1 MKETTHNS
9 GTRYIS
15 HPISPPAEEL
25 SLRVAYSTHEK
36 PRVAP
41 GTMRCFPLTSYPF
54 SFIGEATQTHR
65 HRPTNKLR
73 SPLRGLP
80 LPTICI
86 GEQRNE
92 DNSTRKRI
100 QRPHLSN
107 LWRTNEKPL
116 DTTGHNPAPSGNMHQ
131 LRLRAEGIHQ
141 LASRQPARPHRGSQ
155 NLRRPRAT
163 AGTVIARSRYVNKKS
178 LINGKKVYVCRSS
191 NIMQTKLSGRRD
203 ATQYTAYIPP
213 FPDRLPATNSMG
225 TAVAFC
231 RKRNRSTVPCRITG
245 LRGVKPS
252 MQQSVH
258 SRSVQPCQP
267 FPKGVN
273 MKAIIL
279 IYTLVVLIVGIQ
291 IGMRIGTDID
301 DQQDSQEAYIEQYME
316 DHGY

>member
-1 MKETTHNS
+1 METTHNA

-15 HPISPPAEEL
+15 QHKHPSDMTGATL
-25 SLRVAYSTHEK
+25 AYITTLKSE
-36 PRVAP
+36 VAP
-41 GTMRCFPLTSYPF
+41 RLRCLPTSYPL

-163 AGTVIARSRYVNKKS
+163 AGTVIAGSHYVNKKEAK
-178 LINGKKVYVCRSS
+178 IQKKDTLCPSS

-225 TAVAFC
+225 TAVAFW
-231 RKRNRSTVPCRITG
+231 RKRKVDSVPESPCGQDTLLNELNRKWRKPITDADSS
-245 LRGVKPS
+245 LKPYVKQAGSNPA
-252 MQQSVH
+252 
-258 SRSVQPCQP
+258 SRSQ
-267 FPKGVN
+267 KES
-273 MKAIIL
+273 I
-279 IYTLVVLIVGIQ
+279 
-291 IGMRIGTDID
+291 
-301 DQQDSQEAYIEQYME
+301 
-316 DHGY
+316 